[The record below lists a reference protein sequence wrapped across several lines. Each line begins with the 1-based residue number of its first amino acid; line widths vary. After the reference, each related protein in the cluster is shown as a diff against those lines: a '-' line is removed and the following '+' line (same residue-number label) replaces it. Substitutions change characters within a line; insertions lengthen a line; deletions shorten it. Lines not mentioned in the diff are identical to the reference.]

1 MRARVHGAVCLDPTD
16 ARRSA
21 QAQLSGGVVLN
32 GSANSSANSS
42 AKVIEV
48 ADDDIRL
55 SVSRHSLSTPPPT
68 SPPVVY
74 HSGSVVGRKVPKC
87 AESPRSSL
95 AQSPRDYQRE
105 PGSRDSQLRWLKAQE
120 SGLSDDGFA
129 DDDTTSASV

>member
-1 MRARVHGAVCLDPTD
+1 MRARVHCAVCLGPTD
-16 ARRSA
+16 APRSA
-21 QAQLSGGVVLN
+21 QAQLGGGVVLN
-32 GSANSSANSS
+32 GSANSSA
-42 AKVIEV
+42 KVIEV
-48 ADDDIRL
+48 DDDDIRL

-95 AQSPRDYQRE
+95 AQSPRDYPRE